1 MCVFVLCVFSS
12 VEGGKRIKG
21 GRSLFFQSFSFLLLL
36 VLLVHA
42 LFILS
47 TCLCV
52 LDEPI
57 HKAAKKKEI
66 KNDGETKWFVYIVDD

>member
-21 GRSLFFQSFSFLLLL
+21 AESFFSIVFVSSPLL

-42 LFILS
+42 LFILL

-57 HKAAKKKEI
+57 HKAAKKKR
-66 KNDGETKWFVYIVDD
+66 

>member
-21 GRSLFFQSFSFLLLL
+21 AESFFSIVFLFLLLL

-42 LFILS
+42 LFILL

-66 KNDGETKWFVYIVDD
+66 KE

>member
-21 GRSLFFQSFSFLLLL
+21 AESFFSIVFVSSSSRSSCACAFYSFDL
-36 VLLVHA
+36 
-42 LFILS
+42 
-47 TCLCV
+47 CLCV

-57 HKAAKKKEI
+57 HKAAKKKR
-66 KNDGETKWFVYIVDD
+66 

>member
-1 MCVFVLCVFSS
+1 MCVFVLCAFSS

-21 GRSLFFQSFSFLLLL
+21 AESFFSFLLLL

-42 LFILS
+42 LFILL

-57 HKAAKKKEI
+57 HKAAKKKR
-66 KNDGETKWFVYIVDD
+66 

>member
-21 GRSLFFQSFSFLLLL
+21 AESFFSIVFVSSSSLL

-42 LFILS
+42 LFILL

-57 HKAAKKKEI
+57 HKAAKKKR
-66 KNDGETKWFVYIVDD
+66 

>member
-1 MCVFVLCVFSS
+1 MFLRLQRESKVGVVFLCACLSCAFSS

-21 GRSLFFQSFSFLLLL
+21 AESFFSIVF

-42 LFILS
+42 LFILL

-57 HKAAKKKEI
+57 HKAAKKKR
-66 KNDGETKWFVYIVDD
+66 

>member
-21 GRSLFFQSFSFLLLL
+21 PESFFSIVFVSSSSRSRS
-36 VLLVHA
+36 LVHA
-42 LFILS
+42 LFILL

-57 HKAAKKKEI
+57 HKAAKKKR
-66 KNDGETKWFVYIVDD
+66 

>member
-21 GRSLFFQSFSFLLLL
+21 AESFFSIVFLFLLLL

-42 LFILS
+42 LFILL
-47 TCLCV
+47 TCACV
-52 LDEPI
+52 FWMNPFI
-57 HKAAKKKEI
+57 KPPKKRDKE
-66 KNDGETKWFVYIVDD
+66 

>member
-21 GRSLFFQSFSFLLLL
+21 AESFFSFLLLL

-42 LFILS
+42 LFILL

-57 HKAAKKKEI
+57 HKAAKKKR
-66 KNDGETKWFVYIVDD
+66 

>member
-21 GRSLFFQSFSFLLLL
+21 AESFFSIVFLFLLLL

-57 HKAAKKKEI
+57 HKAAKKKR
-66 KNDGETKWFVYIVDD
+66 